1 MIRSIEKKSKRET
14 AKENVFQQIL
24 HKPTSNREIF
34 QGLEFYCVFT
44 FVKYICITFV
54 LKQEKTGN
62 EKINNPQQHEI

>member
-34 QGLEFYCVFT
+34 QSLEFYCVF
-44 FVKYICITFV
+44 
-54 LKQEKTGN
+54 KQEKTGN
-62 EKINNPQQHEI
+62 EKINNPQQQEI